1 MIPLAVEHVLGSGH
15 AEATTTPVQDPHE
28 QTVVDYEA
36 AAEIFRAALAQ
47 HGGVVD
53 TVDNE
58 AAAEFFR
65 GAPAHYG
72 FDVDAGADDAGADED
87 GDGAGVG
94 GEGTSVLEHINSS
107 PEATPFRIGN
117 LA

>member
-1 MIPLAVEHVLGSGH
+1 MHGPTSQRLRSERSEG
-15 AEATTTPVQDPHE
+15 VQD
-28 QTVVDYEA
+28 
-36 AAEIFRAALAQ
+36 RSAQ
-47 HGGVVD
+47 
-53 TVDNE
+53 
-58 AAAEFFR
+58 
-65 GAPAHYG
+65 GAGHLQAVG
-72 FDVDAGADDAGADED
+72 TDVGADDAGADED